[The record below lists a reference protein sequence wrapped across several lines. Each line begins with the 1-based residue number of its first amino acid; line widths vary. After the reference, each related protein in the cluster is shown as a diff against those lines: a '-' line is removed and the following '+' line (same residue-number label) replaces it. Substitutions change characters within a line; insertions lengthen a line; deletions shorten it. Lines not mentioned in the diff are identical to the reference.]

1 MRTRH
6 TLVGAALA
14 MAAAL
19 GFGALASAP
28 AGAADPPAKWTIAL
42 LHVTYTDT
50 TPIYGHAQLVKA
62 AAEIHTF
69 YNQISYGQTD
79 LEVKTVEVTLKHPQ
93 EYYFN
98 SCTPTDTRNPC
109 PPDLTADAAQAAA
122 AAGFDFSGIDGI
134 SVLSTFCS
142 RDFTFD
148 PETISRPGVSGTF
161 GHSNDFECAN
171 PAPGPSGVS
180 WGGWTH
186 EFGHQ
191 LEVAAYGGFNWDSG
205 HPSGYAS
212 GYDLMDSCY
221 PCDAGGY
228 SRLGGGLAEGSELV
242 FGGWLKAMNV
252 VTVGTPPG
260 QTVVLTPLEQNF
272 TKAPG
277 ASQAIKVPIAKGKYY
292 LVEARTPKLLAD
304 ALQNNGVV
312 PRGIY
317 DTGVKIV
324 EVDESATP
332 PETPINACDTTVPKG
347 CDYHGDSSKPDYDP
361 RTANC
366 TATARPAYCWPF
378 DLWHVGDT
386 FTDTAEGI
394 KIKVNSKVGE
404 GFAVTVTR
412 GVAPGHPDLFI
423 VPWLTPPMNT
433 YETVDIWVDSSCN
446 GYESAVG
453 PKGLLYGRRAD
464 GTVIGNGDDPCAN
477 HQNRVYANIHN
488 IGDAAAHNAVVR
500 FRVSNP
506 LGVGV
511 TGSWSEIGSV
521 KIPSLAAG
529 ATQTVSV
536 DWTPLVKLTPAEI
549 KAGAF
554 KFHSCIQ
561 VIIDPVA
568 GEIVTSNNEAQENF
582 DNFYAVESPTHH
594 YPVIHGQFYVAQT
607 GPTSGLVPLFQ
618 TVYLHAK
625 SALPPHWT
633 YDVFGGKTSLTLG
646 GNTPLAII
654 PADIQIPAGAPVGQ
668 TYELKVQALSLTEFE
683 NDAIPPVSH
692 VSRTHL
698 GMTQIGGVVLSARGV
713 LPSGLTLTA
722 TSDARGTIH
731 VGGALTPHEAAV
743 VAVDFIDP
751 RGAVFTRY
759 AVTDIGG
766 NYSCSLPS
774 FLGQA
779 NWTVRA
785 FWQGDLAHAGV
796 VAPERSLVV
805 TGIAGVAPPPAYAK
819 CPGS

>member
-1 MRTRH
+1 MNMRR
-6 TLVGAALA
+6 ALFGS
-14 MAAAL
+14 AL
-19 GFGALASAP
+19 PVLAFLGIVALTARP
-28 AGAADPPAKWTIAL
+28 AGATDPPGKWTIAL
-42 LHVTYTDT
+42 IHVTYSDT
-50 TPIYGHAQLVKA
+50 TPIYGHSQLVKA
-62 AAEIHTF
+62 AAEMHSY

-79 LEVKTVEVTLKHPQ
+79 LEVKTIDVALKHPQ
-93 EYYFN
+93 EFYFTP
-98 SCTPTDTRNPC
+98 CTPTDTRNPC

-122 AAGFDFSGIDGI
+122 AAGFDFTGVNGI

-142 RDFTFD
+142 RDFTYD

-221 PCDAGGY
+221 PCDTGAY

-242 FGGWLKAMNV
+242 FGGWLKAINV
-252 VTVGTPPG
+252 VTVGAPPG
-260 QTVVLTPLEQNF
+260 RTVVLTPLEENF
-272 TKAPG
+272 AKAPG

-292 LVEARTPKLLAD
+292 LVEARSPKLLAD
-304 ALQNNGVV
+304 ALQNNGVT

-324 EVDESATP
+324 EIDESATP
-332 PETPINACDTTVPKG
+332 PETPINACDTVVAKG
-347 CDYHGDSSKPDYDP
+347 CVYHADPSKPGYDP
-361 RTANC
+361 RA
-366 TATARPAYCWPF
+366 ATCSAATRPAYCWPF
-378 DLWHVGDT
+378 DLWHVGNT

-394 KIKVNSKVGE
+394 KIKVNSAVGD

-446 GYESAVG
+446 GYESDVG

-488 IGDAAAHNAVVR
+488 IGDATASNAVVH
-500 FRVSNP
+500 FQVSNP

-511 TGSWSEIGSV
+511 TGSWSEIGTV

-529 ATQTVSV
+529 ATKTVLV
-536 DWTPLVKLTPAEI
+536 DWTPNIKLTSTEI

-568 GEIVTSNNEAQENF
+568 GEIVKSNNQAQENF
-582 DNFYAVESPTHH
+582 DNFYAVQTLSLH
-594 YPVIHGQFYVAQT
+594 YPIIHGQFYVKQT
-607 GPTSGLVPLFQ
+607 GPTSTFRPIYQ
-618 TVYLHAK
+618 TVYLHTK

-633 YDVFGGKTSLTLG
+633 YQVAGGKTAVTLG
-646 GNTPLAII
+646 GNTPLVEI
-654 PADIQIPAGAPVGQ
+654 PADIQIPPGAPVGQ
-668 TYELKVQALSLTEFE
+668 SYELKVQALTQTELD
-683 NDAIPPVSH
+683 NDAIPTTSK

-698 GMTQIGGVVLSARGV
+698 GMTQVGGVVLSARGV
-713 LPSGLTLTA
+713 LSSGLTLAA
-722 TSDARGTIH
+722 TDDMVGTIH
-731 VGGALTPHEAAV
+731 ADGTLTPRELAV
-743 VAVDFIDP
+743 VAVDFVDP
-751 RGAVFTRY
+751 RGNVYTRY
-759 AVTDIGG
+759 APTDAVG
-766 NYSCSLPS
+766 NYTCSLPTV
-774 FLGQA
+774 LGQA
-779 NWTVRA
+779 NWLVRA
-785 FWQGDLAHAGV
+785 FWQGDLKHAGV
-796 VAPERSLVV
+796 VAPERSVTV
-805 TGIAGVAPPPAYAK
+805 TGIPGRAPPPRYGK
-819 CPGS
+819 CAGS